1 MTLDVYLIL
10 DAIHVVTPDCTD
22 STGRVDNPAID
33 DPRLHGFFLEYLI
46 K

>member
-22 STGRVDNPAID
+22 SADRVDNPAIY
-33 DPRLHGFFLEYLI
+33 DPRLHGLFLEYLI